1 MSTTN
6 TTSAPP
12 DQPLLFPDFATK
24 IVTVNFA
31 GDRVSSDGG
40 VVLLGRVDRSYG
52 FVRRLAACFQDHR
65 DPELIEHEVLEL
77 LRQRIYGQALGYEDL
92 NDHDQLRTDPVLA
105 TVCGKADPL
114 GQDRERAQD
123 RGKALAGKSTLNR
136 LELTPPEANAASRYK
151 KIVADPQAI
160 EDYFIDEWVRSLDKG
175 VREVVLD
182 LDRTN
187 DPLYG
192 QQEGRFF
199 HGYYDEYCYTPLYI
213 FAADWP
219 VVAAL
224 HTAESEH
231 LAEILRLL
239 AVIVERVRRRHPHVR
254 IVVRGDSGFCRDELM
269 SWCEEHG
276 VKYLLGLAR
285 NAVLQR
291 ILRGSLRAAKS
302 MLDFNGSEAER
313 VYKDFRYRAK
323 SWGPRRRRVVGKAEW
338 TREGANPRFVIT
350 NFTPEEHAA
359 QALYEQVYCAR
370 GNMENRIK
378 EQKLD
383 LFADR
388 TSTGT
393 LRANQLRLWLAT
405 AAYLLVNQVRRV
417 GLAGTR
423 LAQAT
428 CGTIRVQLFKIGA
441 VVRVTARRV
450 WVSLSQAFPWQDLF
464 WEAARRLAPVT

>member
-160 EDYFIDEWVRSLDKG
+160 V
-175 VREVVLD
+175 
-182 LDRTN
+182 
-187 DPLYG
+187 
-192 QQEGRFF
+192 
-199 HGYYDEYCYTPLYI
+199 
-213 FAADWP
+213 
-219 VVAAL
+219 
-224 HTAESEH
+224 
-231 LAEILRLL
+231 
-239 AVIVERVRRRHPHVR
+239 
-254 IVVRGDSGFCRDELM
+254 
-269 SWCEEHG
+269 
-276 VKYLLGLAR
+276 
-285 NAVLQR
+285 
-291 ILRGSLRAAKS
+291 
-302 MLDFNGSEAER
+302 
-313 VYKDFRYRAK
+313 
-323 SWGPRRRRVVGKAEW
+323 
-338 TREGANPRFVIT
+338 
-350 NFTPEEHAA
+350 
-359 QALYEQVYCAR
+359 
-370 GNMENRIK
+370 
-378 EQKLD
+378 
-383 LFADR
+383 
-388 TSTGT
+388 
-393 LRANQLRLWLAT
+393 
-405 AAYLLVNQVRRV
+405 
-417 GLAGTR
+417 
-423 LAQAT
+423 
-428 CGTIRVQLFKIGA
+428 
-441 VVRVTARRV
+441 
-450 WVSLSQAFPWQDLF
+450 
-464 WEAARRLAPVT
+464 